1 MMTHKLTHSEEILTC
16 DLCPAVFK
24 CRKYLENH
32 RIRKHKID
40 KTMNVKDE
48 IRGIKEEVV
57 ENGGDD
63 FEEEPPQKKAKYE
76 IDSEDF
82 DKFLSKHL
90 H

>member
-1 MMTHKLTHSEEILTC
+1 MTHKLTHSEEILKC
-16 DLCPAVFK
+16 DLCSAVFK

-32 RIRKHKID
+32 QIRKHKID
-40 KTMNVKDE
+40 KPINIKNEMSE
-48 IRGIKEEVV
+48 IKEEIV
-57 ENGGDD
+57 ESCGDD
-63 FEEEPPQKKAKYE
+63 YVEEPPQKKVRYE